1 MSLLPRPSLAVSVFG
16 NLPDGRPVERYT
28 LHGAGG
34 VDVSIIT
41 YGGIIQSVLAPDLH
55 GVKADVVLGFDTLDG
70 YLTRHPYF
78 GCITGRYANRIAD
91 GRFDLDG
98 KDFHLA
104 VNNPPNTL
112 HGGIQGF
119 DRKLWDA
126 REIKEG
132 DMVGV
137 ELKAFSLDGEE
148 GYPGTVST
156 VVRYTLHPDNGLHI
170 DYSATADAPTV
181 INLTNHS
188 YFNLAGGGDIL
199 GHEAVIHAKTITPTN
214 SAQIPTGEL
223 MQVAETPFDFTLPHL
238 IGERID
244 ADHPQLQ
251 GAGGYDHNYVL
262 RPGRATEPLPAAE
275 AWDPV
280 SGRSVR
286 VDTDQ
291 PGVQFYTGNSL
302 DGTVTGKGGQVY
314 QKRFGFCFETQ
325 HFPDSPNQH
334 TFPSTVLR
342 PGETYR
348 HTCVY
353 TFGVKA

>member
-1 MSLLPRPSLAVSVFG
+1 MSALHRPSVEATPFG
-16 NLPDGRPVERYT
+16 RLPDGRLVERYM
-28 LHGAGG
+28 LRGADG
-34 VDVSIIT
+34 VDVGILT
-41 YGGIIQSVLAPDLH
+41 YGGIIQSVLAPGRD
-55 GVKADVVLGFDTLDG
+55 GTKADVVLGFDTLDG

-91 GRFDLDG
+91 GQFTLDG
-98 KDFHLA
+98 KTFHLA

-119 DRKLWDA
+119 DRKLWEAQAHKDGDA
-126 REIKEG
+126 
-132 DMVGV
+132 VGV

-148 GYPGTVST
+148 GYPGTVRT
-156 VVRYTLHPDNGLHI
+156 VVRYTLHPGNALRI
-170 DYSATADAPTV
+170 EYSATTDAATV

-188 YFNLAGGGDIL
+188 YFNLAGEGDIL
-199 GHEAVIHAKTITPTN
+199 GHEAVIHAKEITAAN
-214 SAQIPTGEL
+214 AVQIPTGEL
-223 MQVAETPFDFTLPHL
+223 MPVAGTPFDFLAPHR

-244 ADHPQLQ
+244 APHPQLQ

-262 RPGRATEPLPAAE
+262 RPGRSADPAVAAE
-275 AWDPV
+275 AWDPA
-280 SGRSVR
+280 SGRSLR

-302 DGTVTGKGGQVY
+302 DGTVTGKSGRAYG
-314 QKRFGFCFETQ
+314 RRHGFCFETQ

-342 PGETYR
+342 PGELYG
-348 HTCVY
+348 HVCIY